1 MLANRNA
8 PQVRPKF
15 DLAFGKRPEEELYDL
30 KNDPDYLKNV
40 AYDFEYKEIKESL
53 SNTLLTVLEE
63 HGDPRI
69 VEEKCRFEKPPY
81 IGSPADDWYE
91 GEQNGETWSPPT
103 PR

>member
-1 MLANRNA
+1 M
-8 PQVRPKF
+8 
-15 DLAFGKRPEEELYDL
+15 AFGKRPDEELYDL

-40 AYDFEYKEIKESL
+40 AYDFEYKQIKESL

-69 VEEKCRFEKPPY
+69 DEEKCRFEKPPY